1 MKTKMVVYR
10 WFQENKIRMI
20 IFVGLILITFIPII
34 ATGQTVLKFV
44 RTEQV
49 ALSDTFQY
57 NPIAIYENGKR
68 HLFWI
73 ERDQNYNYSIKTEFN
88 NIITTLTDNYINYT
102 HEMNAF
108 FSNNILYLLWSN
120 NDGFFYANRTDST
133 WNQPYKFGSTLHYY
147 NLKRETC
154 IDNYHNFHFVTG
166 RYSQIYY
173 RNYSTTSD
181 TWSDSFVIN
190 NTLLGEEYYYHE
202 NPTIN
207 VNDNKQVLISWQ
219 SSSKDWKEE
228 SNTIWTCT
236 LSNGQNP
243 KFAKITS
250 EYMKYA
256 HSSNILLNNEGTFE
270 VFWYESYSHRT
281 GVSLRAYEIVTDS
294 WSKTLS
300 LVNITYP
307 HEGNENFIY
316 IQTEDNSNIFTIIWQ
331 RNLGNYYFEYWSA
344 EVKNHNTKY
353 SNVIYKFIY
362 PSFDLFW
369 CYNYKDKVE
378 FYDTNSYYDI
388 EMNSVSDIVQG
399 SMRIT
404 YIMPLSNDF
413 AILAYIVLGL
423 FFIDLSTE
431 LFRYM
436 GNERKFEKGL
446 AREVQVVLV
455 HPNDSRIQKVKDM
468 WEIIKQDN
476 LETLLQCEESEY
488 FDRKEKF
495 SHDKKSRL
503 KLEKHLVAMA
513 NTFGGILAF
522 GVTDSNEIKPL
533 KAKTVDTLE
542 HYISDIA
549 KKIQGPVVY
558 DHHPIKY
565 EGKSDELILC
575 IYIPKYKG
583 NPHRTSYGRYYWRV
597 GRNSIDIPPKYIILS
612 FGEQ

>member
-1 MKTKMVVYR
+1 MVVYR

-49 ALSDTFQY
+49 APSDSFQY
-57 NPIAIYENGKR
+57 NPIAVYENGER

-88 NIITTLTDNYINYT
+88 GLVTTITDNYINYT
-102 HEMNAF
+102 HEMDAF
-108 FSNNILYLLWSN
+108 FSNNILYLLWRN
-120 NDGFFYANRTDST
+120 NDGFFYTNRTDGT
-133 WNQPYKFGSTLHYY
+133 WNQPYKFGSTLHNY

-154 IDNYHNFHFVTG
+154 IDSFYNFHFVTG
-166 RYSQIYY
+166 GYSQIYY
-173 RNYSTTSD
+173 RNYSIISD
-181 TWSDSFVIN
+181 FWSDSFVIN
-190 NTLLGEEYYYHE
+190 NTILGEEYYYHK

-219 SSSKDWKEE
+219 SSSKDWQEE

-236 LSNGQNP
+236 LSNGRNP
-243 KFAKITS
+243 KCAKITS

-256 HSSNILLNNEGTFE
+256 HSSNILLTKEGSFE

-281 GVSLRAYEIVTDS
+281 GVSLRAYEYEIDS

-300 LVNITYP
+300 LFNITYQ

-316 IQTEDNSNIFTIIWQ
+316 IQPENNKNIFTIIWK
-331 RNLGNYYFEYWSA
+331 RNLGNFFYEYRSA
-344 EVKNHNTKY
+344 EVKDHKIKY
-353 SNVIYKFIY
+353 SNLIYQFIN

-369 CYNYKDKVE
+369 IYNNKNNVE

-388 EMNSVSDIVQG
+388 EMNSVSDLVQG
-399 SMRIT
+399 YMHIT
-404 YIMPLSNDF
+404 YIIPLSNDY
-413 AILAYIVLGL
+413 AIIAYILLGF

-431 LFRYM
+431 LIRYM
-436 GNERKFEKGL
+436 GDERKFEKGL

-476 LETLLQCEESEY
+476 LETLLQWEESEY

-495 SHDKKSRL
+495 SPNKKSRL
-503 KLEKHLVAMA
+503 KLERHLVAMA

-522 GVTDSNEIKPL
+522 GVTDSNEINPL
-533 KAKTVDTLE
+533 DAKAVDNLE
-542 HYISDIA
+542 NYISDVA
-549 KKIQGPVVY
+549 KKIQSPVVY

-575 IYIPKYKG
+575 IFIPKYKR
-583 NPHRTSYGRYYWRV
+583 NPHRTNSGRYHWRV

-612 FGEQ
+612 FGEK